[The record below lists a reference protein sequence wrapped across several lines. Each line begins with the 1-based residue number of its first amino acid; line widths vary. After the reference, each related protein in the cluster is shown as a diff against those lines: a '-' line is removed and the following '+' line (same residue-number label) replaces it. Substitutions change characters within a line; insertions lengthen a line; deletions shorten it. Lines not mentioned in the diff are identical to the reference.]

1 MKEENEI
8 AIGQP
13 APDFALETSDAVTVS
28 LGALRGRAVVV
39 FFVRE
44 FT

>member
-1 MKEENEI
+1 MHEE
-8 AIGQP
+8 GRV
-13 APDFALETSDAVTVS
+13 APDFTLNTATDEAVRLSD
-28 LGALRGRAVVV
+28 LRGRAVVV

>member
-1 MKEENEI
+1 M
-8 AIGQP
+8 AGSGVTGVGDP
-13 APDFALETSDAVTVS
+13 APDFILVTADGEEVRLSD
-28 LGALRGRAVVV
+28 LRGRQVVL